1 VTVKAALQARFG
13 DAPEVP
19 EAAECL
25 EDMAARG
32 VCRLY
37 RPDPVDPALVRT
49 LAAVALSSP
58 TKSDLQQRDI
68 VVVTDPEIRARL
80 DAITGFEWQPAA
92 PVLLVFCANHAR
104 QRLCHEMA
112 GVPFANDHLDAFF
125 NAAVDAGI
133 ALAAFVA
140 AAERIG
146 LGCCPLS
153 VIRNRA
159 AEVSELL
166 ALPDYVVPVAGLT
179 VGWPAR
185 PPRIAPRLS
194 LAATV
199 HENRFGG
206 DQAEHVRAY
215 DRRRASVQPFPRQRD
230 AERWGG
236 QKADY
241 GWSDD
246 KARQYADPQRAD
258 WGAFVR
264 AKGFSLD

>member
-19 EAAECL
+19 EVAERL

-37 RPDPVDPALVRT
+37 RPDPVDPALIRT

-68 VVVTDPEIRARL
+68 VVVTDPGIRARL
-80 DAITGFEWQPAA
+80 DAITGFDWQPAA

-104 QRLCHEMA
+104 QHLCHEMA
-112 GVPFANDHLDAFF
+112 GVPFVNDHLDGFF

-133 ALAAFVA
+133 ALAAFVT

-153 VIRNRA
+153 VVRNRA

-166 ALPDYVVPVAGLT
+166 ALPDLVVPVAGLT
-179 VGWPAR
+179 LGWPAR

-206 DQAEHVRAY
+206 DQAEQIREY
-215 DRRRASVQPFPRQRD
+215 DRRRADVQAFPRQRD
-230 AERWGG
+230 PERWGE
-236 QKADY
+236 KPDY